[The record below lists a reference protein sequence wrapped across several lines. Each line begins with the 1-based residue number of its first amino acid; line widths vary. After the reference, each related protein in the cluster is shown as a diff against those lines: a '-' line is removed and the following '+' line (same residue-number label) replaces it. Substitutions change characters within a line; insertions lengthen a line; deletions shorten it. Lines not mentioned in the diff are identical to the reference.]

1 MSKTQSHIRKA
12 TDLKLGESSVIKEFE
27 NEQISAKFL
36 EIGCLP
42 KSAIRLIRK
51 GPAGRTMYLRI
62 NGNAFALRKEEAAQ
76 IILKF

>member
-1 MSKTQSHIRKA
+1 MSTSSTYQRKA
-12 TDLKLGESSVIKEFE
+12 TDLKLGESSVIKAFE
-27 NEQISAKFL
+27 NEEISAKFI

-42 KSAIRLIRK
+42 KSPIRLIRK

-62 NGNAFALRKEEAAQ
+62 NGNAFALRQEEAAQ

>member
-1 MSKTQSHIRKA
+1 MRRA

-27 NEQISAKFL
+27 NEQISAMFL

-42 KSAIRLIRK
+42 KSPIRLIRK
-51 GPAGRTMYLRI
+51 GPAGKTMYLRV

>member
-1 MSKTQSHIRKA
+1 MSKSNSYIRKA

-27 NEQISAKFL
+27 NEKISAMFL

-42 KSAIRLIRK
+42 KSPIRLIRK

>member
-1 MSKTQSHIRKA
+1 LNTTKTHIRKA

-42 KSAIRLIRK
+42 KSAIRLIRRD
-51 GPAGRTMYLRI
+51 PAGKTMYMRI
-62 NGNAFALRKEEAAQ
+62 NGNAFALRQEEAAQ